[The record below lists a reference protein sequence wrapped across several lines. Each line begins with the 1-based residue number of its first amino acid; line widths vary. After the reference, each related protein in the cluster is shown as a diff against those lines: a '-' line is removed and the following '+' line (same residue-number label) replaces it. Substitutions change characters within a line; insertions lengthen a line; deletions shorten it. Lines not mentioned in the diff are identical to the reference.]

1 MTLAA
6 GTYTIKFYAKAA
18 TADGGAVAPGY
29 VPVVDG
35 SVKSYVYGTYINNLS
50 VLVPGTIKVVNRS

>member
-1 MTLAA
+1 MA
-6 GTYTIKFYAKAA
+6 
-18 TADGGAVAPGY
+18 GAVAPGY

-50 VLVPGTIKVVNRS
+50 NSTWSEATYTFTLDAETTICLL